1 MKAMIFAAG
10 LGTRLKPLTDTM
22 PKALVPICGQPLL
35 YHVITK
41 LVQAGYDQ
49 IVVNV
54 HHFPDQ
60 IIDYLKAHDFGV
72 RIDVSDE
79 RDFLRE
85 TGGGIRYAHPL
96 LTDFSTPPSAPLE
109 MTGADS
115 FAPLGMTK
123 ECPLVPLE
131 MTEDGSSVSLG
142 RTETDSF
149 TSLGMTEGPSCRPD
163 GGPLLFRPD
172 GIPLSCRPSGTP
184 LSFRPSG
191 ASGEIFRKE
200 LFLVH
205 NVDIVS
211 NLDLRW
217 FREQHRHGSLAT
229 LVVSERKTQRYF
241 LFDEDNR
248 LRGWTNIA
256 TGEVRSPYPDID
268 PEKCRKLAFSGIH
281 LISPA
286 IFEAF
291 DRLGMGDR
299 FSIVDFY
306 LKACAEYPI
315 YGVVPPDFTMVDV
328 GKFATLPEA
337 ESICADILNH

>member
-22 PKALVPICGQPLL
+22 PKALVPVCGQPLL

-41 LVQAGYDQ
+41 LVKAGYDHL
-49 IVVNV
+49 VVNV

-131 MTEDGSSVSLG
+131 MTEEGSSVSLG

-163 GGPLLFRPD
+163 GE
-172 GIPLSCRPSGTP
+172 PLSCRPSGTP
-184 LSFRPSG
+184 LSFRQSG
-191 ASGEIFRKE
+191 ASGEIFRRE
-200 LFLVH
+200 PFLVH

-217 FREQHRHGSLAT
+217 FREQHRPGSLAT

-248 LRGWTNIA
+248 LRGWTNLA
-256 TGEVRSPYPDID
+256 TGEVRSPYQDID

-315 YGVVPPDFTMVDV
+315 YGVVPPDFTVVDV